1 LCLVHHGAVSD
12 ARGNVV
18 MTRAILSQRPGGL
31 KLQTKRLLI
40 RLARSIARE
49 GEALPIHL
57 WGMQVNA
64 HGRLCYA
71 GREIQELADQHG
83 QTPVQLLD
91 VARLDDNLTAFSGSR
106 AEVFFSFKTQPV
118 PWIIQ
123 RLMARGAGAE
133 VISEHELRLALHLGA
148 PPERIIFNG
157 PGKSDAGLR
166 LAIESG
172 VLLININHKEE
183 LDRVVRVARD
193 LGCKARVGVR
203 VRGSASWSSQFGCS
217 IANGEA
223 MAVIGRALAAPEL
236 EVVGLHAHN
245 GHHLYTQT
253 DVELFVREVLEFT
266 DELFARH
273 GFTPQILDLG
283 GSLGVPTV
291 RPLSALGQ
299 RLTQTLLTPLSAPSL
314 RGRLCPED
322 YVRRLVALVDDHFR
336 ARDRPLPRIALEP
349 GRALT
354 GNSQILV
361 TRVMTTRETGEGFT
375 YAVLDA
381 GINIASIL
389 RDELHQIYRV
399 TDFYQKAESTRLY
412 RLVGPICQPGDVTV
426 NCMRLPV
433 LSEGDTLA
441 IMDSGAYFEPDSTS
455 FSFGRPATVAIERGQ
470 TRTIRRSE
478 TFADMLHRDS
488 Y

>member
-1 LCLVHHGAVSD
+1 MSL
-12 ARGNVV
+12 RP
-18 MTRAILSQRPGGL
+18 RAL
-31 KLQTKRLLI
+31 KLRARRLLI
-40 RLARSIARE
+40 RVARRIAKE
-49 GEALPIHL
+49 GDALPIHL
-57 WGMQVNA
+57 WGMQVNEQ
-64 HGRLCYA
+64 GRLCYA
-71 GREIQELADQHG
+71 GREILELADQSG
-83 QTPVQLLD
+83 QTPLQLLD
-91 VARLDDNLTAFSGSR
+91 VARLDANLAAFSGSR

-118 PWIIQ
+118 PWILQ

-166 LAIESG
+166 LAIESD
-172 VLLININHKEE
+172 VLSININHSEE
-183 LDRVVRVARD
+183 LERVVRIARE
-193 LGCKARVGVR
+193 LGQKARVGVR

-217 IANGEA
+217 IASGEA
-223 MAVIGRALAAPEL
+223 MAVIERALAAPEL
-236 EVVGLHAHN
+236 EVVALHAHN

-253 DVELFVREVLEFT
+253 DVEFFLREVLEFT
-266 DELFARH
+266 DELFARL
-273 GFTPQILDLG
+273 GFTPQILDVG
-283 GSLGVPTV
+283 GSLGVTTV
-291 RPLSALGQ
+291 RPLSLFGQ
-299 RLTQTLLTPLSAPSL
+299 RLTQTLLTPLAPPSL
-314 RGRLCPED
+314 RGRLSPED
-322 YVRRLVALVDDHFR
+322 YVSCVVALVDEHV
-336 ARDRPLPRIALEP
+336 RDRGRPLPRIVLEP

-361 TRVMTTRETGEGFT
+361 TRVMTTRETSEGFT

-381 GINIASIL
+381 GINIASLL

-399 TDFYQKAESTRLY
+399 TEFDQQAESTRLY

-426 NCMRLPV
+426 NCVRLPV
-433 LSEGDTLA
+433 LVEGDTLA

-455 FSFGRPATVAIERGQ
+455 FSFGRPATIAIERGE